1 MTMDQMLKEKK
12 YQEIWEKYCSFLD
25 FSIDDFMEIQNRL
38 LLEQISIY
46 AKSELGQKIMNG
58 HVPTSVDE
66 FRKLV
71 PLTSYEDYADMLL
84 PKNKDVLPGEPIV
97 WIQTTWEGGKAP
109 IKVAPYTR
117 AMIDMNREFALACC
131 ILSTSTKKGEFK
143 LRPNMNFLNGMA
155 PLPYLT
161 GLLPYS
167 IQGDYTVTFLPDIEE
182 GNKMGFGERNKAG
195 FKLGMQKGIDLFYGL
210 SSIIVRMGE
219 SFVEGSST
227 KSKFDIFSYDMKMLS
242 RLAKAKIRSKF
253 SKQPMYPK
261 DVFDLKGFV
270 CAGTDSLHFKKKI
283 EKYWGVKPLE
293 IFGGTEACAIG
304 SESWTKN
311 GIILWPNICFYEF
324 IPMHEFY
331 KNLEN
336 PKYQPKT
343 YLINELKADEHY
355 EIVITTLKGGAFA
368 RYRIGDVFKCL
379 SLTREEDGIMLP
391 HFSFVDR
398 IAPVI
403 DLAGF
408 TRITQG
414 TINEVIS
421 LSKLDIHDWF
431 AIKKFDVEQRPYVS
445 MYIEIKHPKQ
455 GYGLDNVEL
464 IKDTLEIY
472 FRYLDEDYKN
482 LRKMLGIDPL
492 QVHIIPLGTIKAY
505 EASVNHKV
513 FRVNPNYFDVTE
525 MLKIASMK
533 QGGETFATS

>member
-1 MTMDQMLKEKK
+1 MTMDQMLKAKRYDELW
-12 YQEIWEKYCSFLD
+12 QKYCSWLD
-25 FSIDDFMEIQNRL
+25 FSIEQFMEIQNRL
-38 LLEQISIY
+38 LLEQIELYS
-46 AKSELGQKIMNG
+46 KSELGQKIMKG
-58 HVPTSVDE
+58 HTPTSVDE
-66 FRKLV
+66 FRRLV
-71 PLTSYEDYADMLL
+71 PLTTYEDYADLLL

-97 WIQTTWEGGKAP
+97 WIQTTWEGGKSP

-167 IQGDYTVTFLPDIEE
+167 IQGDYTVNFFPDIEE
-182 GNKMGFGERNKAG
+182 GNKMSFGERNKVG
-195 FKLGMQKGIDLFYGL
+195 FKQGMQKDIDLFYGL

-219 SFVEGSST
+219 SFSEGSSG
-227 KSKFDIFSYDMKMLS
+227 SKNMDILSYDMKMLY
-242 RLAKAKIRSKF
+242 RLAKAKLKSKI
-253 SKQPMYPK
+253 KKEPMYPK

-304 SESWTKN
+304 SESWSKN

-324 IPMHEFY
+324 IPISEFY
-331 KNLEN
+331 KNLED
-336 PKYQPKT
+336 PKYTPKT
-343 YLINELKADEHY
+343 YLINELKADEYY

-368 RYRIGDVFKCL
+368 RYRIGDVFKCE
-379 SLTREEDGIMLP
+379 SLTRVEDGIMLP
-391 HFSFVDR
+391 HFRFVDR

-408 TRITQG
+408 TRITQA
-414 TINEVIS
+414 TINEVIKM
-421 LSKLDIHDWF
+421 SKLDIHDWF
-431 AIKKFDVEQRPYVS
+431 AIKKFDDEQRPFVS
-445 MYIEIKHPKQ
+445 MYLEIKHPDH
-455 GYGLDNVEL
+455 GHGLDHPEL

-472 FRYLDEDYKN
+472 FRYIDEDYKS

-492 QVHIIPLGTIKAY
+492 QVNIIPLGTIKKY
-505 EASVNHKV
+505 EDSVNHQIY
-513 FRVNPNYFDVTE
+513 RVNPNFFDVTE
-525 MLKIASMK
+525 MLKLASLR
-533 QGGETFATS
+533 QGGDDLS